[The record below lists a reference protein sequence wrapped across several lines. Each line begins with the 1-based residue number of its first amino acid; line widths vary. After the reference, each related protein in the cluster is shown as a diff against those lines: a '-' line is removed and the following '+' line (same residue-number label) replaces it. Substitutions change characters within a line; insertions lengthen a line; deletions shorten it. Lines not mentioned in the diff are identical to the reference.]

1 MPKFKTAH
9 NAEIYQVSYWLCF
22 YQCYIK
28 MHLQIIWLINQLAM
42 QCYSTCTKYLMFSH
56 HICAAAVV
64 IFYFWAGCGSFLWC
78 AGEFAV
84 AVVFS
89 AFSQFSSLHS
99 FPSEVPGNPW
109 SFSCYLI
116 YSSKYS
122 TVCRHITADIKNT
135 SCVTDISRCVFLLLL
150 YGLLEYFD
158 PVYFPWE
165 LYGSRCAENLLE
177 MMRTLLLM
185 MRTWSFL
192 NCSLKSE
199 LFSGSLSFHRNILCV
214 STVCESSTEKVEI
227 SSPSL

>member
-1 MPKFKTAH
+1 MLKYTKYHTD
-9 NAEIYQVSYWLCF
+9 CF
-22 YQCYIK
+22 YPWYIK

-42 QCYSTCTKYLMFSH
+42 QCYSICTKYLMFSH
-56 HICAAAVV
+56 HIRAAAVV
-64 IFYFWAGCGSFLWC
+64 TFYFWAGCGSFLWC

-135 SCVTDISRCVFLLLL
+135 TCVTDISRCVFLLLL

-185 MRTWSFL
+185 DENLIFP
-192 NCSLKSE
+192 E
-199 LFSGSLSFHRNILCV
+199 LFSQVWTFLWLIEFASQYFVCQYSMWEFNGESWNLLPQLIVPLFQV
-214 STVCESSTEKVEI
+214 S
-227 SSPSL
+227 